1 MKISDN
7 QLTEYI
13 TLYETTYGEKLE
25 PTRALVQLNNLISLV
40 LYMIFPECTVDTL
53 EKELQEVYTGEATHK
68 V

>member
-1 MKISDN
+1 MRISED

-25 PTRALVQLNNLISLV
+25 HTRALVQLNKLISLV
-40 LYMIFPECTVDTL
+40 LYMIFPEYTVDTL
-53 EKELQEVYTGEATHK
+53 ERKFQEEYNGEATHK

>member
-25 PTRALVQLNNLISLV
+25 RARALVQLNKLISLV
-40 LYMIFPECTVDTL
+40 QYMIFPECTVDIL
-53 EKELQEVYTGEATHK
+53 EKELQKEYTEGDAK
-68 V
+68 I